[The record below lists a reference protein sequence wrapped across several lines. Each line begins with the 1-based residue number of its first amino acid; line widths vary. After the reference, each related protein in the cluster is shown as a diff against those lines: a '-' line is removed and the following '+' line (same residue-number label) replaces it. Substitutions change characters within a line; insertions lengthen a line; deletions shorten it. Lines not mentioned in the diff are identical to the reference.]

1 MDALLFCVMYFL
13 HTCRKL
19 FLTSSIYNMNF
30 CTETQSRSCRIHR
43 YVSAADYNYL
53 LRFHDRCVI
62 IIAECLH
69 QVASCEVL
77 VRGEYAVRVLT
88 RDSHESRKSGTGT
101 DEDCLVALLVHQLVD
116 EDQLE
121 TKSTVR
127 NGRRATLVT
136 LARHQ
141 GLGVGLWIARRH
153 LTLSIVDFSKSIIAE
168 HTLPLPLGH
177 KADTTLERAM
187 LLINET
193 LSSIDA
199 EASELVG
206 IGVAVA
212 APVAT
217 SDHTIAIPGILPG
230 WDGVDITSP
239 LRTAFNVPVYVD
251 NDANFAAYGESRMG
265 VAAGKRNFVYISASD
280 GVGAGIVIN
289 GEIMHGVTGLA
300 GEIGHIQVDPLGAI
314 CSCGNRGCLDTVV
327 AENRLV
333 QLLSV
338 THGNMT
344 LDDLVSFANEGDPGC
359 RRIIADAAVRIGQV
373 AADLCI
379 SVDPEVI
386 VLGGKLAMTGDVFIQ
401 PFNEALQRMLFPDAV
416 APIDVLVSSHPDD
429 NCALG
434 GALCAIEFSV
444 RNDVSQ

>member
-1 MDALLFCVMYFL
+1 MATRLFGSQTSLREANRANLLA
-13 HTCRKL
+13 
-19 FLTSSIYNMNF
+19 SIHKFGAM
-30 CTETQSRSCRIHR
+30 TQVELAEVTGLSTAT
-43 YVSAADYNYL
+43 VS
-53 LRFHDRCVI
+53 
-62 IIAECLH
+62 
-69 QVASCEVL
+69 
-77 VRGEYAVRVLT
+77 T
-88 RDSHESRKSGTGT
+88 
-101 DEDCLVALLVHQLVD
+101 LVHQLVD

-265 VAAGKRNFVYISASD
+265 VAAGKRNFVWPFAVWC
-280 GVGAGIVIN
+280 GWVCQV
-289 GEIMHGVTGLA
+289 VTVLRSSLP
-300 GEIGHIQVDPLGAI
+300 QV
-314 CSCGNRGCLDTVV
+314 R
-327 AENRLV
+327 
-333 QLLSV
+333 
-338 THGNMT
+338 
-344 LDDLVSFANEGDPGC
+344 
-359 RRIIADAAVRIGQV
+359 
-373 AADLCI
+373 
-379 SVDPEVI
+379 
-386 VLGGKLAMTGDVFIQ
+386 
-401 PFNEALQRMLFPDAV
+401 
-416 APIDVLVSSHPDD
+416 
-429 NCALG
+429 
-434 GALCAIEFSV
+434 
-444 RNDVSQ
+444 

>member
-1 MDALLFCVMYFL
+1 MATRLFGSQTSLREANRANLLA
-13 HTCRKL
+13 
-19 FLTSSIYNMNF
+19 SIHKFGAM
-30 CTETQSRSCRIHR
+30 TQVELAEVTGLSTAT
-43 YVSAADYNYL
+43 VS
-53 LRFHDRCVI
+53 
-62 IIAECLH
+62 
-69 QVASCEVL
+69 
-77 VRGEYAVRVLT
+77 T
-88 RDSHESRKSGTGT
+88 
-101 DEDCLVALLVHQLVD
+101 LVHQLVD

-239 LRTAFNVPVYVD
+239 LRTASTFPYTSIMTRISRHTANPVWAWRQ
-251 NDANFAAYGESRMG
+251 ANAIS
-265 VAAGKRNFVYISASD
+265 YISQPA
-280 GVGAGIVIN
+280 
-289 GEIMHGVTGLA
+289 TGLA
-300 GEIGHIQVDPLGAI
+300 QA
-314 CSCGNRGCLDTVV
+314 SSST
-327 AENRLV
+327 AK
-333 QLLSV
+333 S
-338 THGNMT
+338 
-344 LDDLVSFANEGDPGC
+344 
-359 RRIIADAAVRIGQV
+359 
-373 AADLCI
+373 
-379 SVDPEVI
+379 
-386 VLGGKLAMTGDVFIQ
+386 
-401 PFNEALQRMLFPDAV
+401 RMA
-416 APIDVLVSSHPDD
+416 
-429 NCALG
+429 
-434 GALCAIEFSV
+434 
-444 RNDVSQ
+444 